1 MTNGLAAAAN
11 GFEKGCEVQSS
22 WRGAGEELGNPLPM
36 SAVDTVIEV
45 PAGRILCWGCAE
57 LKGHGFIPLLCCCP
71 GLVTI
76 RLGEK
81 SGVGGGPLE

>member
-11 GFEKGCEVQSS
+11 GFEKGCEVQSG

-45 PAGRILCWGCAE
+45 PAGVFCAGAV
-57 LKGHGFIPLLCCCP
+57 LSSKLMASSLSCAAA
-71 GLVTI
+71 
-76 RLGEK
+76 RDW
-81 SGVGGGPLE
+81 